1 MVKHLSIRFL
11 MVTTVYLLSTQYLI
25 VLWLKIVGCVF
36 TIGICNFPIKKRC
49 YRIIL
54 LTFYTKFS
62 QWFLKTKFFS
72 GHCPISWVFL
82 KRSTN
87 FTHSRYSISIYMLY
101 IFNWEIQPLS
111 ATKWITFPLSL
122 SLYDSKLIVAFLKM
136 YLVDFSASAE
146 KEQHQL

>member
-1 MVKHLSIRFL
+1 MIKHLSIRFF
-11 MVTTVYLLSTQYLI
+11 MVTTVYLLSTKYLI
-25 VLWLKIVGCVF
+25 VLWFKIVWCVF

>member
-54 LTFYTKFS
+54 LTFYTKFC
-62 QWFLKTKFFS
+62 QWFLKTRFFS
-72 GHCPISWVFL
+72 GHCPISWVFFWKGPL
-82 KRSTN
+82 ILHIVDTAYQ
-87 FTHSRYSISIYMLY
+87 FICSISLIER
-101 IFNWEIQPLS
+101 FNHHLQQNELH
-111 ATKWITFPLSL
+111 FHYL
-122 SLYDSKLIVAFLKM
+122 SLYDSKLIVLFLKM
-136 YLVDFSASAE
+136 YPVDFSASAE
-146 KEQHQL
+146 KK